1 MDPFNDKLD
10 DDDADDMEDETPHGN
25 SMSSRHTNVDGDDD
39 FNRVSLPSIEF
50 KPKIS
55 EVEAIEP
62 NSIKFKEE
70 SKHDDMEVSDKI
82 GGVENSNNEGTDDH
96 LDQLSRRRAG
106 FGDIT
111 DSDDDEDPERKNKA
125 RSSQGTLVGVFLPCI
140 QSILGII
147 LFLRLPSITGEAGLL
162 QTYIIICLSTA
173 ATLLT
178 TLSMNAICTNGKMS
192 KGGAYFL
199 LSRSLGPATGGA
211 LGLLFYMA
219 TTISGAMYILG
230 SVEAFVVA
238 TGFGLSIEGFTIRV
252 LSLIILV
259 GMLGINWIGMK
270 YVSKASFVFLGVALL
285 SIVCIFIGILFSNLR
300 QGSLPDDITGLSFSN
315 FGDNFSSGYKKDSSF
330 FILLSIF
337 FPACTG
343 IMAGSN
349 RSGDLKDPS
358 KSIPKGTLA
367 AQVTTTIGY
376 YVFAFLFAIV
386 SKKSALIDTDIIFVS
401 EVAWPFKFIVHAGII
416 FSSLGAAMQR
426 CRVFPQPGSSKF
438 F

>member
-1 MDPFNDKLD
+1 MDPFNDKLA

-25 SMSSRHTNVDGDDD
+25 SMSSRHSNADGDDD
-39 FNRVSLPSIEF
+39 FNRVSLPSVAF

-62 NSIKFKEE
+62 NSIKFKLEEE

-82 GGVENSNNEGTDDH
+82 GGKENSKNEGTDDP
-96 LDQLSRRRAG
+96 LDQVSRRRAG

-125 RSSQGTLVGVFLPCI
+125 RSNQGTLVGVFLPCI

-259 GMLGINWIGMK
+259 GMLAINWVGMN
-270 YVSKASFVFLGVALL
+270 YVSKASFVFLGVA
-285 SIVCIFIGILFSNLR
+285 
-300 QGSLPDDITGLSFSN
+300 
-315 FGDNFSSGYKKDSSF
+315 
-330 FILLSIF
+330 
-337 FPACTG
+337 
-343 IMAGSN
+343 
-349 RSGDLKDPS
+349 
-358 KSIPKGTLA
+358 
-367 AQVTTTIGY
+367 
-376 YVFAFLFAIV
+376 
-386 SKKSALIDTDIIFVS
+386 
-401 EVAWPFKFIVHAGII
+401 
-416 FSSLGAAMQR
+416 
-426 CRVFPQPGSSKF
+426 
-438 F
+438 